1 MSLTETIFQTRPPFI
16 TVTSN
21 GFIVEGKPHD
31 SLDIHIHSF
40 SFMRKLFSDHRIAC
54 YSLDARVGKDG
65 RQCCL
70 CDWNYRCT
78 RVIRLKI
85 MVQNTPTP
93 IPAMLDVN
101 DHSFPSIEKV
111 LEQIPPEDLHKTLV
125 TATIN
130 TGNRLKIDFTARF

>member
-1 MSLTETIFQTRPPFI
+1 MSLTETIFQTKTPF
-16 TVTSN
+16 VTLTPR
-21 GFIVEGKPHD
+21 GFMIDGQPYEH
-31 SLDIHIHSF
+31 LDIHIHSF
-40 SFMRKLFSDHRIAC
+40 SFIRKLFSDHRIAC
-54 YSLDARVGKDG
+54 YSLDARTGKDG

-93 IPAMLDVN
+93 TPAMLDVN
-101 DHSFPSIEKV
+101 DHSFLSIENV

-130 TGNRLKIDFTARF
+130 TDNRLKIDFATRF